1 MSFSGEDNTRR
12 PQVKPRSR
20 DKTRGGR
27 RVSNDSTRSASS
39 TSTST
44 STRSASRL
52 RKVRKKAYTTSVKQM
67 YTSSDNEDDMSDE
80 ETGESN
86 GEESEEDDGRLSG
99 GSSLRVNQ
107 VDCSDSAGRERK
119 LASENEALQVQ
130 IRELHA
136 AMQKKTK
143 FCGKNKV
150 RKKNLLTVADR
161 LNAAQI
167 NDYLK
172 KNLLPIVKFLP
183 RKWMKYN
190 DKNPRAVCY
199 RIMAIITVHNL
210 MKREDYWASTLCPMV
225 NEKWCAML
233 ANIKEYVRHQYLGE
247 HSC

>member
-1 MSFSGEDNTRR
+1 M
-12 PQVKPRSR
+12 KPKSR

-39 TSTST
+39 RSTST
-44 STRSASRL
+44 SNRSASRP
-52 RKVRKKAYTTSVKQM
+52 RKVRKKAYSTSVKPM
-67 YTSSDNEDDMSDE
+67 YTSSDNEGDMSDE
-80 ETGESN
+80 ETGESDDSQH
-86 GEESEEDDGRLSG
+86 EDYEEDDGRLSG
-99 GSSLRVNQ
+99 GSSLGVNQ

-199 RIMAIITVHNL
+199 RIMSIITVPNL

-225 NEKWCAML
+225 NEKWCAMQ

-247 HSC
+247 HSS